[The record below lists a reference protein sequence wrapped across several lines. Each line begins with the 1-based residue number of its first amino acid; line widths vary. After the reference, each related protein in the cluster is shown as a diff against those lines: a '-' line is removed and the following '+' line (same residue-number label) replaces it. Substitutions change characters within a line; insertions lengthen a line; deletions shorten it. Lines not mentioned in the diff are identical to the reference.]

1 MKRRRG
7 RALILQI
14 LSPAAAFLAALGVG
28 AVIILALRENPVHI
42 YAIMFRGGLGSADG
56 FGYALFS
63 ATPLIFTGLAVAF
76 AFRAGLFNIGGEG
89 QLYIGAFLCAWVGFT
104 LTGLPAVILIPLC
117 VLAAATGG
125 ALWGMVPGLLKA
137 RFGVHEVINTIMLNF
152 VAMLATNFLVNRVF
166 KEPAQMIPQTEE
178 IARAAWIPR
187 VAPLARRLGIGLPDS
202 NPLNYALLLA
212 LAAAVAAY
220 LILFRTRLGYE
231 IRAVGHSRGAA
242 RYGGIRVS
250 LILVLSMV
258 ISGAM
263 AGLVGVNEVMGYR
276 HRFLDGFSTGLGFTG
291 IAVALLGRNHP
302 LGVVVAAVLFG
313 ILNTGALEV
322 DIFTDIPRELVM
334 VLQAVIIICVV
345 AGDMI
350 FRRWAARRMR

>member
-1 MKRRRG
+1 MRRRG
-7 RALILQI
+7 QFIILQI
-14 LSPAAAFLAALGVG
+14 ISPVVAFLLALGVG
-28 AVIILALRENPVHI
+28 AVIILSMRQNPVHI
-42 YAIMFRGGLGSADG
+42 YAVMFRGGLGSVDG
-56 FGYALFS
+56 FGYVLFS

-89 QLYIGAFLCAWVGFT
+89 QLYMGAFFCAWAGFS
-104 LTGLPAVILIPLC
+104 LPGLPPMAMIPLC
-117 VLAAATGG
+117 LLAAALGG
-125 ALWGMVPGLLKA
+125 ALWGLVPGLLKA

-166 KEPAQMIPQTEE
+166 KEPHQMIPQTRE
-178 IARAAWIPR
+178 ISAAAWVPR
-187 VAPLARRLGIGLPDS
+187 MAPLARRLGMALPDS
-202 NPLNYALLLA
+202 NPLNYSLLLA
-212 LAAAVAAY
+212 VAVAVLAY
-220 LILFRTRLGYE
+220 LVLFRTRLGYE
-231 IRAVGHSRGAA
+231 IRAVGLSRGAA

-250 LILVLSMV
+250 TILVLSMV

-302 LGVVVAAVLFG
+302 LGVVMAAVLFG

-345 AGDMI
+345 AGDMV
-350 FRRWAARRMR
+350 FRRWAARRLR